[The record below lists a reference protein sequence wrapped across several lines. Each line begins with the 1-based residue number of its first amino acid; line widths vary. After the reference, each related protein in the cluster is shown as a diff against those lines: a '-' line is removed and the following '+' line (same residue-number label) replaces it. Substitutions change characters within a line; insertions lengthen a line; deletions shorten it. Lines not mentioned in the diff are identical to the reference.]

1 VWLIFKIDEKKTN
14 FFKKEICLKLNSET
28 IFYTPKILINK
39 YSKNKL
45 IKKEFKVLGDYIFCH
60 NKKFSNLKLLSI
72 LKYTKGCKYILNGFL
87 SSQNEINNFIQ
98 NFRKLENKEGY
109 VTENF
114 YLLKEKL
121 KYKFTSGPFTDQMF
135 KILKIQKNNFEVLL
149 SNLKITLR
157 KKNFLFEPQ

>member
-1 VWLIFKIDEKKTN
+1 VWLIFKIDEKKIN
-14 FFKKEICLKLNSET
+14 FFKKEIGLKLNSET
-28 IFYTPKILINK
+28 IFYSPKILINK

-60 NKKFSNLKLLSI
+60 NKKFSNLKLLNI

-87 SSQNEINNFIQ
+87 NSQNEINNFIQ
-98 NFRKLENKEGY
+98 NFRKLENQEGY

-121 KYKFTSGPFTDQMF
+121 KYKFKSGPFTDQMF
-135 KILKIQKNNFEVLL
+135 KILTIQKNTFEVLL
-149 SNLKITLR
+149 SNFKITLK
-157 KKNFLFEPQ
+157 KKNLLFEPQ

>member
-1 VWLIFKIDEKKTN
+1 MWLIFKIDEKKTN
-14 FFKKEICLKLNSET
+14 R
-28 IFYTPKILINK
+28 

-98 NFRKLENKEGY
+98 NFRKLENKDGY
-109 VTENF
+109 VADNF
-114 YLLKEKL
+114 YALKEKL
-121 KYKFTSGPFTDQMF
+121 KYKFKSGPFTDQMF
-135 KILKIQKNNFEVLL
+135 KILKIQKKTFEILL
-149 SNLKITLR
+149 SNFKITLR
-157 KKNFLFEPQ
+157 KENFLFEPL